1 MKPGHLPILLH
12 GSVHC
17 WAFRWWTG
25 VSTGTWLFWLF
36 WLLSIRTSLNFLAN
50 LSYSS
55 SSVRSDHRSRP
66 LFHIRAAV
74 LKALWPS
81 HNLVLLKLAQIL
93 LTSTLRTK
101 FSLSPKYIPYTN
113 LRHGDGRIRYSN
125 VQVMECS
132 QYAEKRCCWLGI
144 STLCS
149 WGLHKH
155 ILGSVLLRRHR
166 DGMHHIAI
174 LCLIY
179 ELLLSL

>member
-1 MKPGHLPILLH
+1 M
-12 GSVHC
+12 
-17 WAFRWWTG
+17 
-25 VSTGTWLFWLF
+25 GTWLFWLF
-36 WLLSIRTSLNFLAN
+36 WLLSIRTSLSFLAN

-93 LTSTLRTK
+93 LTSTLR
-101 FSLSPKYIPYTN
+101 FSLAPKYIPYTN
-113 LRHGDGRIRYSN
+113 SRHGDERIRYSN
-125 VQVMECS
+125 MQVMESS

-155 ILGSVLLRRHR
+155 ILGSVAGIEMACTISPSCVWFMNCCYLFKT
-166 DGMHHIAI
+166 
-174 LCLIY
+174 
-179 ELLLSL
+179 LSVWLQCWLENEKS